1 MKCSFT
7 ITLAFCRYFC
17 YQYQV
22 RRQMGRNKIKE
33 LRDKA
38 GLTQKALADSVGIST
53 RALISLEAKKDLVNK
68 HLPMIS
74 AATGFS
80 EVELLGY
87 ELPSDVETATRQLR
101 EACDLRYKRAVD
113 DYEDKL
119 SKQRE
124 KISLLE
130 GTVKSQKKTINSLE
144 KVVRM
149 LENQLCR
156 YEKAETPPELS
167 SESHESTPTE
177 QEIS

>member
-1 MKCSFT
+1 
-7 ITLAFCRYFC
+7 
-17 YQYQV
+17 
-22 RRQMGRNKIKE
+22 MGSNKIKE

-53 RALISLEAKKDLVNK
+53 RALISLEAKKDLVNR

-80 EVELLGY
+80 EMELMGY
-87 ELPSDVETATRQLR
+87 ELPSDVETATRQMR
-101 EACDLRYKRAVD
+101 EACDQRYKRAVD

-130 GTVKSQKKTINSLE
+130 GTVKSQKKTICSLE
-144 KVVRM
+144 KVIKM
-149 LENQLCR
+149 LESQLGR
-156 YEKAETPPELS
+156 YEKADTSPERA
-167 SESHESTPTE
+167 SESPESAPTE